1 MKHMAERF
9 FSVDQLPGKFNE
21 EALLAADI
29 CKRILDSG
37 FEEYA
42 YATLDAY
49 FISDQQE
56 KVKKLGAFFAQLY
69 QAKVIAV
76 AEKENYWELTVEFP
90 PFPLNEDHLLCWA
103 IDLLLKGYE
112 HDCKLEGYGTYAGT
126 GNYEFPDEDGSRL
139 PWYFDEA
146 LKAYHNR
153 NFSAAI
159 IYFTS
164 AIRIFPEN
172 PNAWY
177 SRAIARDAVFLHAKA
192 LEDFNK
198 AIELAPSFTEAYI
211 NRGVNK
217 DLSGEYAAA
226 LEDFGKAVA
235 LDGNNA
241 TAYFN
246 IGNTYLHMGNL
257 AGACAAWEKARE
269 LGAEYAAEQLALH
282 CK

>member
-1 MKHMAERF
+1 MNERF
-9 FSVDQLPGKFNE
+9 FPADQFARKFTE
-21 EALLAADI
+21 EVLLAADI
-29 CKRILDSG
+29 YKRMLDSG

-42 YATLDAY
+42 YAVLDAY
-49 FISDQQE
+49 FISGQQE
-56 KVKKLGAFFAQLY
+56 KIKKLGDFFTQYY
-69 QAKVIAV
+69 QAKVTAV
-76 AEKENYWELTVEFP
+76 AEKGDGWELTVAFP
-90 PFPLNEDHLLCWA
+90 QFPLNEDNLLCWA

-112 HDCKLEGYGTYAGT
+112 HDCMLDGYGTDAGT
-126 GNYEFPDEDGSRL
+126 GNYEFSDEDNSRL

-146 LKAYHNR
+146 LKAYHHR

-159 IYFTS
+159 IYFSS

-177 SRAIARDAVFLHAKA
+177 SRGIARDAIFLRAKA
-192 LEDFNK
+192 LEDYNR
-198 AIELAPSFTEAYI
+198 AIELAPSFVEAYI

-217 DLSGEYAAA
+217 NLSASYAAA
-226 LEDFGKAVA
+226 LEDFRKAVD

-246 IGNTYLHMGNL
+246 MGNTHHSMGNL
-257 AGACAAWEKARE
+257 ADACAAWKKAQE